1 MTKEFDKLPK
11 KIKNI
16 RGLRA
21 FTYNA
26 LVKGKYRQVKKNM
39 MDDEILPYLASEFL
53 PKSSNLLVNNFIS
66 DILTLR
72 SNLRNLVIISH
83 LYFENIIDGL
93 IETNFKNPQAFD
105 NFNFYNKI
113 KVLESQK
120 VLDDDIMNY
129 LLLINNIRNKFA
141 HNLDYDMPDSQ
152 LMDIPFFSLVCN
164 RFNYKIRKYR
174 MKRNY
179 NMFAAG
185 CIDIIL
191 RIIEDHPKISKLR
204 K

>member
-1 MTKEFDKLPK
+1 M
-11 KIKNI
+11 
-16 RGLRA
+16 
-21 FTYNA
+21 
-26 LVKGKYRQVKKNM
+26 
-39 MDDEILPYLASEFL
+39 LPYLASESGFL
-53 PKSSNLLVNNFIS
+53 PKSSNLLINNFIY

-72 SNLRNLVIISH
+72 SNLRNLVILSH

-93 IETNFKNPQAFD
+93 IEKNFKNPQAFD

-120 VLDDDIMNY
+120 VLDDDIMKY
-129 LLLINNIRNKFA
+129 LLFVNNIRNKFA
-141 HNLDYDMPDSQ
+141 HNLDYDIPDSQ
-152 LMDIPFFSLVCN
+152 LMDIQFFSLVCN

-191 RIIEDHPKISKLR
+191 RIIEDYPEISRLR